1 MQQVGGINYDPL
13 SDVNLRTNS
22 FGSLDD
28 LTNDGNP
35 AMLDLAPSNQYP
47 QQSPQYNPM
56 TTTHPQSYTVKNHN
70 NSGNDNSSDTQVPA
84 DATTAA
90 YLLGFS
96 PYEV

>member
-1 MQQVGGINYDPL
+1 MQQVGGPNYDPL

-56 TTTHPQSYTVKNHN
+56 TTTNPQSYTVNNHN
-70 NSGNDNSSDTQVPA
+70 NSSNDNSSDTQVPA